1 MGKSLVIVESP
12 AKAKTIS
19 KILGKDYVVEASIG
33 HIRDLPRSAKE
44 IPTSIKKE
52 KWTRIGINIEADFE
66 PLYVVSDAKKTHVA
80 HLKKLLKSA
89 DELYLATDE
98 DREGESIAW
107 HLMEVLKPKVPVKRL
122 VFHEITPKAIKNA
135 LANVRDIKQNLVQ
148 AQEVRRVVDRLYGYQ
163 VSPLLWDKLKNRNL
177 SAGRVQSAALRLTVE
192 RERERLAF
200 VSADWWSL
208 EAKLQASGKSFAARL
223 SEWAGQSIAN
233 GSAFNDKGEL
243 VRNSLVLTENKV
255 REIEA
260 AIQGETAVVMSK
272 KTRGFTEKAK
282 APFITSTL
290 QQEAIR
296 KLRWTAKRTMQVA
309 QRLYENGWITY
320 MRTDSTSLSEQALK
334 AARTLIGS
342 SYGKQYL
349 PKSAVRYSNSKD
361 AQEAHEAIRPSGEQF
376 KSLTT
381 AQSQLASDEYRLYE
395 LIWKRTV
402 ASQMLPAKGE
412 RLTAKFSVDEA
423 VLTATGKSY
432 TFQGFRLAYVEG
444 SDDEQAALNEKEI
457 VLPNFAE
464 KDELPVL
471 TADGSGHSTKPPA
484 RFTEASL
491 VQQLE
496 KKGIGRPSTYASIIE
511 NILNRQY
518 VFKKGSAL
526 TPSFRGMIVTRALEK
541 HLSSLVDYDFTSRM
555 ESSLDEVA
563 NGKMQRLTC
572 LNSFYF
578 GDTGLE
584 SLLSSAKEAWGVENE
599 GYPVM
604 MDGEEE
610 LYISFNRYGEFI
622 QKGEQRIYINAEV
635 APDEMNAEKLAE
647 LMNQH
652 TDKPDPVYLLDCPA
666 TKRPA
671 YLQHG
676 RFGWYIQVGNDEKK
690 RNNKNVGLLQ
700 EDSVRDVGAPP
711 ELTKDQILR
720 LLELPKPMGEV
731 DVKGTTEMLHLYIGK
746 YGPYLKAGKSSI
758 NLHDVSDWKNTDVYA
773 MTPQQALD
781 IFNNP
786 PKKKTVLREL
796 GEDEEGNEVLIKTG
810 FFGPYV
816 TNGSVNASMGKR
828 IVEDLTLEDALKML
842 TDAKNKPKKPKKG
855 KAKSATARKKPAA
868 TKSKKTTAKKATAKK
883 APVKKTAA
891 KKATTKKT
899 TKTVSK
905 TSAPKAKNLRKK
917 GTPKS

>member
-44 IPTSIKKE
+44 IPAKVKKE
-52 KWTRIGINIEADFE
+52 KWSRLGINIESDFE
-66 PLYVVSDAKKTHVA
+66 PLYVVSDAKKSHVS

-122 VFHEITPKAIKNA
+122 VFHEITPKAINSA
-135 LANVRDIKQNLVQ
+135 LQNVRDIKQDLVQ

-200 VSADWWSL
+200 VSADWWSI
-208 EAKLQASGKSFAARL
+208 EAYLQASGKSFKSRL
-223 SEWAGQSIAN
+223 SEWDGQSIAN
-233 GSAFNDKGEL
+233 GSAFNDKGAL
-243 VRNSLVLTENKV
+243 TRSSLVLTEQLAQQINDTI
-255 REIEA
+255 RGQQA
-260 AIQGETAVVMSK
+260 SVVSK
-272 KTRGFTEKAK
+272 KTRGFTEKPK

-320 MRTDSTSLSEQALK
+320 MRTDSTSLSTQALE
-334 AARTLIGS
+334 AARGLISSNYGS
-342 SYGKQYL
+342 QYL
-349 PKSAVRYSNSKD
+349 PSKPVSYRNSKD
-361 AQEAHEAIRPSGEQF
+361 AQEAHEAIRPAGETF
-376 KSLTT
+376 KSLAIAESKLTR
-381 AQSQLASDEYRLYE
+381 DEYRLYE

-412 RLTAKFSVDEA
+412 RLTAKFEVDKA
-423 VLTATGKSY
+423 TLTATGKTY

-444 SDDEQAALNEKEI
+444 SDDEQAALSEREI

-464 KDELPVL
+464 GDQLPVL
-471 TADGSGHSTKPPA
+471 DTEGKGHSTKPPA

-491 VQQLE
+491 VQELE

-511 NILNRQY
+511 NILNRKY

-555 ESSLDEVA
+555 ESSLDDIA
-563 NGKMQRLTC
+563 SGKLERLKC
-572 LNSFYF
+572 LKDFYY
-578 GDTGLE
+578 GDRGLE
-584 SLLSSAKEAWGVENE
+584 NLIGGAEKAWGVENE

-604 MDGEEE
+604 MAEGEE
-610 LYISFNRYGEFI
+610 LFVSFNRYGEYI
-622 QKGEQRIYINAEV
+622 LKDEERIYLNEDI
-635 APDEMNAEKLAE
+635 APDELNAVKVEE
-647 LMNQH
+647 LISKQNS
-652 TDKPDPVYLLDCPA
+652 KPDPVELMTCPTTDKPVLLI
-666 TKRPA
+666 
-671 YLQHG
+671 YG
-676 RFGWYIQVGNDEKK
+676 RYGWYLQVGNEEKK
-690 RNNKNVGLLQ
+690 RNNRSVGLLP
-700 EDSVRDVGAPP
+700 EDSNRDVGAPP
-711 ELTKDQILR
+711 SFDELQLLR
-720 LLELPKPMGEV
+720 LLEMPKEMGEV
-731 DVKGTTEMLHLYIGK
+731 EVKGQTEKLHLYIGK
-746 YGPYLKAGKSSI
+746 YGPYLKAGKTSVS
-758 NLHDVSDWKNTDVYA
+758 LRDVPDWQNTQIYT
-773 MTPQQALD
+773 MTNEEGLE

-786 PKKKTVLREL
+786 PKKKSVLREL
-796 GEDEEGNEVLIKTG
+796 GKDSEGNEILIKTG
-810 FFGPYV
+810 FFGPYI
-816 TNGSVNASMGKR
+816 TDGTTNASLGRRILEDITLDDAIKL
-828 IVEDLTLEDALKML
+828 IVEKR
-842 TDAKNKPKKPKKG
+842 NKPKKPKKG
-855 KAKSATARKKPAA
+855 KGAKATSTKTAKKSTAKKSTKKTSAKSTTKAKKTEDKKTAEKKPAAKVRKKPA
-868 TKSKKTTAKKATAKK
+868 KKGSK
-883 APVKKTAA
+883 
-891 KKATTKKT
+891 TKK
-899 TKTVSK
+899 
-905 TSAPKAKNLRKK
+905 
-917 GTPKS
+917 